1 MSWKE
6 KLDDY
11 LGQGTPVPEAYREN
25 LLTPGVGTTGQVN
38 RQTGGGFQ
46 IKPDGVIEMMASGS
60 CGIRLN
66 PETGRILLMGHE
78 IVVSGEFRQ
87 AKELSPIN
95 EGVKELREEDE
106 RRTFL

>member
-1 MSWKE
+1 MSWNE
-6 KLDDY
+6 RLGDY
-11 LGQGTPVPEAYREN
+11 LDQGTPVPERHLEK

-46 IKPDGVIEMMASGS
+46 VRPDGVIEMMASGS

-66 PETGRILLMGHE
+66 PETGRVIIMGHE
-78 IVVSGEFRQ
+78 IITSGEVRKAKDISPQ
-87 AKELSPIN
+87 A
-95 EGVKELREEDE
+95 EGVKELMDQDE